1 MGGVKYTLR
10 DAIVFDAKALLKDVR
25 VMVETAK
32 QNDD

>member
-1 MGGVKYTLR
+1 MGGVKYTFKA
-10 DAIVFDAKALLKDVR
+10 AIIYDAKAVLKDVR